1 MTQKTMVGFTEMEVF
16 VQDLEQEGDTRW
28 GHSLSRG

>member
-16 VQDLEQEGDTRW
+16 VLDLEQEGDTRW